1 MSLLLFLIFFFFLM
15 IRRPPRSTRTDT
27 LFPYTTLFRSEEI
40 DVLLGAGPIDLRTLS
55 KLRAKFYGQREED
68 ALNDLMEETQGQ
80 LERFTRHVMTS
91 GCDARHFKQALDGSS
106 KSLENDPGTEAQRP
120 ILSHMAYSNPSL
132 TQKTHLL

>member
-1 MSLLLFLIFFFFLM
+1 M
-15 IRRPPRSTRTDT
+15 IEGGFPPTPVNYEFWYRYVTGADPR
-27 LFPYTTLFRSEEI
+27 FVEEI

-91 GCDARHFKQALDGSS
+91 GGDARLFKQALDGQIGRASS
-106 KSLENDPGTEAQRP
+106 RERV
-120 ILSHMAYSNPSL
+120 
-132 TQKTHLL
+132 